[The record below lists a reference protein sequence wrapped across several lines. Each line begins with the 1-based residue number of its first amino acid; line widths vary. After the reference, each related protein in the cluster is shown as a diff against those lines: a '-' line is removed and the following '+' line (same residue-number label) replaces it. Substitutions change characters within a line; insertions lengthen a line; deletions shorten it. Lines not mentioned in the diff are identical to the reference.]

1 MDLTDMVEP
10 LEKGTKAPDFES
22 VDQNGEKIRLSDFDG
37 KVRVVY
43 FYPRDNTPGCTKEA
57 CNFRDNYEEYE
68 KKGIK
73 VFGISVD
80 SQKAHKN
87 FSDKYE
93 LNFSLV
99 VDNSKEISEN
109 YGVLGTSSAKRI
121 TYIIDK
127 DGTVAHVY
135 PKVNPQEH
143 AAEVLQKIE
152 DLGL

>member
-1 MDLTDMVEP
+1 MVEP
-10 LEKGTKAPDFES
+10 LEKGTTAPDFES

-37 KVRVVY
+37 SVRVVY

-57 CNFRDNYEEYE
+57 CNFRDNYDMYE

-93 LNFSLV
+93 LNFPLV
-99 VDNSKEISEN
+99 VDNSKEISEK
-109 YGVLGTSSAKRI
+109 YGVLGASSAKRI
-121 TYIIDK
+121 TYIIGK
-127 DGTVAHVY
+127 DGKIAHVY
-135 PKVNPQEH
+135 AKVSPKEH
-143 AAEVLQKIE
+143 ATEVMQKIE
-152 DLGL
+152 ELGL